1 MYYVQYPP
9 VVCCVLP
16 IFVVVVVLLISRSVG
31 IFIDDRDYTCTGRP
45 MNIRIVRSTRANHN
59 GWYLKYYVYFNSNN
73 PEECYER
80 NNMTYSSKVYR
91 TEELAF
97 NISKTYESGDTFIVK
112 RFPTETREFLNL
124 TTFLLI
130 FVLTFGCLM
139 SCNSRAV
146 SEKQRLLSHV

>member
-9 VVCCVLP
+9 VVCCMLP

-45 MNIRIVRSTRANHN
+45 MNIRIVRSTRANHH

-112 RFPTETREFLNL
+112 RFPTVTREFLNL

-139 SCNSRAV
+139 SCNSRGV
-146 SEKQRLLSHV
+146 SEKQCLLSHV